1 MKKNGLY
8 IILSILIASFISVAA
23 YASTPNDT
31 VLLYFQS
38 LKNGDV
44 VTIKDLIT
52 GKLYEKRK
60 VLLEQNEN
68 YSEFLKNLYQ
78 YAEFEITETIVKD
91 SDAQINVQVNS
102 PDGKRPF
109 ILFLKKDDE
118 GNWKI
123 YKEMSEQ

>member
-8 IILSILIASFISVAA
+8 IVLSILIATFISVAA

-31 VLLYFQS
+31 VLNYFQA

-44 VTIKDLIT
+44 GTIKELIA
-52 GKLYEKRK
+52 GELYEKRK

-68 YSEFLKNLYQ
+68 YSEFLKKNYQ
-78 YAEFEITETIVKD
+78 YFEVEITGTTIND
-91 SDAQINVQVNS
+91 NDAQINAEVNS

-109 ILFLKKDDE
+109 TLFLKIDDL
-118 GNWKI
+118 GNWI
-123 YKEMSEQ
+123 IFNEISEP

>member
-44 VTIKDLIT
+44 ITIKDLIT

>member
-78 YAEFEITETIVKD
+78 YAEFEITETTVKD

>member
-44 VTIKDLIT
+44 ITIKDLIT

-78 YAEFEITETIVKD
+78 YAEFEITETTVKD